1 MELEYQY
8 LVAKLQQ
15 ALARDDRVS
24 ALDIKITVTS
34 GRIHLTGCVPTTER
48 RSAVDAVVS
57 EVLPG
62 VPVKNELT
70 LLELSD
76 RGEHER
82 IDD

>member
-15 ALARDDRVS
+15 ALARDARVS
-24 ALDIKITVTS
+24 SLDIKVTVT
-34 GRIHLTGCVPTTER
+34 GNRIHLTGCVPTDAR
-48 RSAVDAVVS
+48 RAAADLVAS
-57 EVLPG
+57 EVLPDIA
-62 VPVKNELT
+62 VKNELT
-70 LLELSD
+70 ILELGE